1 MKSKIRKHNSVTS
14 SAVCKNKITSIVFLL
29 LTALMAVSY
38 SCKKKT
44 DAHVP
49 PKVDFKTGGSYT
61 SGDKTVAKLD
71 SIYVGINATK
81 TEDDL
86 RSYNISVAYDG
97 ASATTTYYQYYLS
110 SSEYNSFSKDKWIK
124 TRNQAGS
131 ERYVFSIQDKDGNI
145 TQKTITLTVQ

>member
-1 MKSKIRKHNSVTS
+1 M
-14 SAVCKNKITSIVFLL
+14 KNKMKLTLCTLL
-29 LTALMAVSY
+29 IAAVASFF

-49 PKVDFKTGGSYT
+49 PSVSFKTGGNYT
-61 SGDKTVAKLD
+61 SGNKTVNKNDTVL
-71 SIYVGINATK
+71 VGISATK

-97 ASATTTYYQYYLS
+97 ATGTTTKYQYYLS
-110 SSEYNSFSKDKWIK
+110 TSEYNSFSKDYQVIA
-124 TRNQAGS
+124 RNQTGS
-131 ERYVFSIQDKDGNI
+131 ERWVFSIQDKDGNI